1 MNPEAAAKWCKQH
14 NAQPEQCLVFTLPDT
29 KWTDV
34 QLRKVAESLPV
45 VGRGFVLD
53 SIMDTAEH
61 KTLALL
67 EWRNPLVREQIPQSV
82 SGPGENVVHVIFPE
96 RCTTSPT
103 EEIPGDTASP
113 STTEVEVSLPSNAI
127 GPEVLN
133 ALGSLVEKCLKPT
146 QPFTGFGYRKLRFFS
161 GKQPT
166 PQGEEDFESW
176 MDQASQ
182 AVEEW
187 DIPETQKKQRI
198 AESLKGLAA
207 DTIRNL
213 KMSKYDCTAKDYL
226 EVLHDVFGRTEKA
239 SDLLYQF
246 EHTYQEVGEKLSD
259 YINRLDKILH
269 QIILKKGVDPK
280 VADQV
285 RIGQILQGAQAMDP
299 IMWKLRMRDRRETLT
314 YSQLVK
320 EVREEEALLEAKS
333 QTSTQAASGSKPELA
348 TVHTTQ
354 TGVMVPSV
362 VSTEVSQLQAQ
373 VSTLTEAI
381 TQVTRSVAELQK
393 IVVVLA
399 EGKDTPA
406 KASTVRP
413 KGESAKPRSIAISG
427 FCFRCGE
434 TGHMKRQCPNAENL
448 RKVNE
453 LLLASAMQENFRGP
467 Q

>member
-1 MNPEAAAKWCKQH
+1 DTYRKMNPEAAAKWCKQH
-14 NAQPEQCLVFTLPDT
+14 NAQPEQCLVFMLPDT

-182 AVEEW
+182 A
-187 DIPETQKKQRI
+187 
-198 AESLKGLAA
+198 
-207 DTIRNL
+207 
-213 KMSKYDCTAKDYL
+213 MSKFDCTAKDYL

-320 EVREEEALLEAKS
+320 EVREEEALLEW
-333 QTSTQAASGSKPELA
+333 GP
-348 TVHTTQ
+348 
-354 TGVMVPSV
+354 
-362 VSTEVSQLQAQ
+362 
-373 VSTLTEAI
+373 TLTL
-381 TQVTRSVAELQK
+381 S
-393 IVVVLA
+393 
-399 EGKDTPA
+399 
-406 KASTVRP
+406 
-413 KGESAKPRSIAISG
+413 GE
-427 FCFRCGE
+427 C
-434 TGHMKRQCPNAENL
+434 
-448 RKVNE
+448 
-453 LLLASAMQENFRGP
+453 
-467 Q
+467 

>member
-1 MNPEAAAKWCKQH
+1 AD
-14 NAQPEQCLVFTLPDT
+14 LTLCSDATTYLLTHIASREIVQFIFVNGSPDPI
-29 KWTDV
+29 
-34 QLRKVAESLPV
+34 KVLIAESLPV

-67 EWRNPLVREQIPQSV
+67 EWRNPLVRERIPQSV

-213 KMSKYDCTAKDYL
+213 KMSKFDCTAKDYL

-285 RIGQILQGAQAMDP
+285 RI
-299 IMWKLRMRDRRETLT
+299 ETEASLDLT
-314 YSQLVK
+314 FQMLLAGKGGKYPLWPLSTHLSQL
-320 EVREEEALLEAKS
+320 AKAEN
-333 QTSTQAASGSKPELA
+333 QLSKSLGIE
-348 TVHTTQ
+348 THQ
-354 TGVMVPSV
+354 ES
-362 VSTEVSQLQAQ
+362 
-373 VSTLTEAI
+373 
-381 TQVTRSVAELQK
+381 LQK
-393 IVVVLA
+393 NPVL
-399 EGKDTPA
+399 KQ
-406 KASTVRP
+406 K
-413 KGESAKPRSIAISG
+413 
-427 FCFRCGE
+427 
-434 TGHMKRQCPNAENL
+434 L
-448 RKVNE
+448 
-453 LLLASAMQENFRGP
+453 
-467 Q
+467 

>member
-161 GKQPT
+161 CKQPT

-213 KMSKYDCTAKDYL
+213 KMSKFDCTAKDYL

-246 EHTYQEVGEKLSD
+246 EHTYQEVGEK
-259 YINRLDKILH
+259 
-269 QIILKKGVDPK
+269 
-280 VADQV
+280 
-285 RIGQILQGAQAMDP
+285 
-299 IMWKLRMRDRRETLT
+299 
-314 YSQLVK
+314 
-320 EVREEEALLEAKS
+320 
-333 QTSTQAASGSKPELA
+333 
-348 TVHTTQ
+348 
-354 TGVMVPSV
+354 
-362 VSTEVSQLQAQ
+362 
-373 VSTLTEAI
+373 
-381 TQVTRSVAELQK
+381 
-393 IVVVLA
+393 
-399 EGKDTPA
+399 
-406 KASTVRP
+406 
-413 KGESAKPRSIAISG
+413 
-427 FCFRCGE
+427 
-434 TGHMKRQCPNAENL
+434 
-448 RKVNE
+448 
-453 LLLASAMQENFRGP
+453 
-467 Q
+467 

>member
-1 MNPEAAAKWCKQH
+1 AD
-14 NAQPEQCLVFTLPDT
+14 LTLCSDATTYLLTHIACREIVQFIFVNGSPDPI
-29 KWTDV
+29 
-34 QLRKVAESLPV
+34 KVLIAESLPV

-161 GKQPT
+161 GK
-166 PQGEEDFESW
+166 
-176 MDQASQ
+176 
-182 AVEEW
+182 
-187 DIPETQKKQRI
+187 I

-213 KMSKYDCTAKDYL
+213 KMSKFDCTAKDYL

-285 RIGQILQGAQAMDP
+285 RI
-299 IMWKLRMRDRRETLT
+299 ETEASLDLT
-314 YSQLVK
+314 FQMLLAGKGGKYPLWPLSTHLSQL
-320 EVREEEALLEAKS
+320 AKAEN
-333 QTSTQAASGSKPELA
+333 QLSKSLGIE
-348 TVHTTQ
+348 THQ
-354 TGVMVPSV
+354 ES
-362 VSTEVSQLQAQ
+362 
-373 VSTLTEAI
+373 
-381 TQVTRSVAELQK
+381 LQK
-393 IVVVLA
+393 NPVL
-399 EGKDTPA
+399 KQ
-406 KASTVRP
+406 K
-413 KGESAKPRSIAISG
+413 
-427 FCFRCGE
+427 
-434 TGHMKRQCPNAENL
+434 L
-448 RKVNE
+448 
-453 LLLASAMQENFRGP
+453 
-467 Q
+467 